1 MPDLP
6 QYQLALVA
14 VLAALLY
21 AVPTLIA
28 VVRTHHNRHAIFALN
43 ILLGWTFFGWAAA
56 LIWSLTAV
64 NRALQGVDGK
74 GGKLFHLAY
83 FIPVIVFGVIAGY
96 FLWGLDPDRDPR
108 EIPSVM
114 IDQPVPEFDLAP
126 IEGMEGPGLATADL
140 RNGQVT
146 LVNFFA
152 SWCLPC
158 LAEHPILIE
167 LVERDGVR
175 LVGINYKNEP
185 QEARAWLAELG
196 NPYARIGADTSGRV
210 GIEWGVYGLPETFV
224 IDKQG
229 RIRYR
234 HVGPIDARV
243 LEREIRPRLRRLG
256 E

>member
-1 MPDLP
+1 MWHRR
-6 QYQLALVA
+6 
-14 VLAALLY
+14 LLY
-21 AVPTLIA
+21 LVPAMI
-28 VVRTHHNRHAIFALN
+28 
-43 ILLGWTFFGWAAA
+43 
-56 LIWSLTAV
+56 
-64 NRALQGVDGK
+64 
-74 GGKLFHLAY
+74 
-83 FIPVIVFGVIAGY
+83 FGVIAGY

-108 EIPSVM
+108 GIPSVM
-114 IDQPVPEFDLAP
+114 IDKPVPEFELAP
-126 IEGMEGPGLATADL
+126 IAGMDGPGLAAADL

-185 QEARAWLAELG
+185 EDARAWLAELS
-196 NPYARIGADTSGRV
+196 NPYARIGADASGRV
-210 GIEWGVYGLPETFV
+210 GIDWGVYGLPETFV
-224 IDKQG
+224 IDKGG

-234 HVGPIDARV
+234 HVGPLDARA
-243 LEREIRPRLRRLG
+243 LDEEIRPRLRELG

>member
-1 MPDLP
+1 MS
-6 QYQLALVA
+6 VK
-14 VLAALLY
+14 
-21 AVPTLIA
+21 
-28 VVRTHHNRHAIFALN
+28 
-43 ILLGWTFFGWAAA
+43 
-56 LIWSLTAV
+56 S
-64 NRALQGVDGK
+64 ALQGGDGK
-74 GGKLFHLAY
+74 GGKLFRLAY
-83 FIPVIVFGVIAGY
+83 FIPAIVFGVIAGY
-96 FLWGLDPDRDPR
+96 LLWGLDPDRDPR

-114 IDQPVPEFDLAP
+114 IDKPVPEFELAP
-126 IEGMEGPGLATADL
+126 IEGMKGPGLAAADL

-152 SWCLPC
+152 SWCVPC
-158 LAEHPILIE
+158 RVEHPILIE

-185 QEARAWLAELG
+185 EEARAWLAELG
-196 NPYARIGADTSGRV
+196 NPYAQIGADTSGRA

-243 LEREIRPRLRRLG
+243 MEREIRPRLRELG

>member
-1 MPDLP
+1 MRRR
-6 QYQLALVA
+6 
-14 VLAALLY
+14 LLY
-21 AVPTLIA
+21 LVPA
-28 VVRTHHNRHAIFALN
+28 
-43 ILLGWTFFGWAAA
+43 
-56 LIWSLTAV
+56 
-64 NRALQGVDGK
+64 
-74 GGKLFHLAY
+74 
-83 FIPVIVFGVIAGY
+83 IVFGVIAGY
-96 FLWGLDPDRDPR
+96 FLWGLDPERDPR
-108 EIPSVM
+108 YIPSPM
-114 IDQPVPEFDLAP
+114 IDQPVPEFELAA
-126 IEGMEGPGLATADL
+126 IEGMEGPGLKTADL
-140 RNGQVT
+140 TAGQVT

-185 QEARAWLAELG
+185 EEARAWLAALG
-196 NPYARIGADTSGRV
+196 NPYAQIGAATTGRV

-243 LEREIRPRLRRLG
+243 LEREILPRLRELN

>member
-1 MPDLP
+1 MRGR
-6 QYQLALVA
+6 
-14 VLAALLY
+14 LLY
-21 AVPTLIA
+21 LVPA
-28 VVRTHHNRHAIFALN
+28 
-43 ILLGWTFFGWAAA
+43 
-56 LIWSLTAV
+56 
-64 NRALQGVDGK
+64 
-74 GGKLFHLAY
+74 
-83 FIPVIVFGVIAGY
+83 IVFGVIAGY
-96 FLWGLDPDRDPR
+96 FLWGLITDRDPR
-108 EIPSVM
+108 AIPSVM

-126 IEGMEGPGLATADL
+126 IEGMEGPGLKTADL
-140 RNGQVT
+140 TGGQVT

-158 LAEHPILIE
+158 LAEHPILTE

-175 LVGINYKNEP
+175 LVGINYKNEAE
-185 QEARAWLAELG
+185 EARAWLAELG

-234 HVGPIDARV
+234 HVGPIDAGT
-243 LEREIRPRLRRLG
+243 LKREIRPRLRELG

>member
-1 MPDLP
+1 MRWR
-6 QYQLALVA
+6 
-14 VLAALLY
+14 LLY
-21 AVPTLIA
+21 LVPA
-28 VVRTHHNRHAIFALN
+28 
-43 ILLGWTFFGWAAA
+43 
-56 LIWSLTAV
+56 
-64 NRALQGVDGK
+64 
-74 GGKLFHLAY
+74 
-83 FIPVIVFGVIAGY
+83 IVFGVIAGY
-96 FLWGLDPDRDPR
+96 FLWGLDPERDPR
-108 EIPSVM
+108 EIPSAM
-114 IDQPVPEFDLAP
+114 IDQPVPEFELAP
-126 IEGMEGPGLATADL
+126 IEGMEGPGLAAADL

-185 QEARAWLAELG
+185 EEARAWLAELG

-234 HVGPIDARV
+234 HVGPIDARA
-243 LEREIRPRLRRLG
+243 LEREIRPRLRELG